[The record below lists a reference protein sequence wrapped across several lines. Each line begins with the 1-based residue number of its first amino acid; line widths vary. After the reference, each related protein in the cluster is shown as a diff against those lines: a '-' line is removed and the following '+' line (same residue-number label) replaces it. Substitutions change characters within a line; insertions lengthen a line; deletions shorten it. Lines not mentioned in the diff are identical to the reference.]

1 MKAQRRH
8 APPSE
13 APAPAPAPAE
23 AAASDPSRQEQLARI
38 LRSETFQQADRLKRF
53 LTFVVTEAINGRQEE
68 LKEYVI
74 GVQVFRKEEGFDP
87 RTDPIVRVQA
97 RRLRAKLVRYYR
109 EEGRADALIIDLPK
123 GGYAPLFHPRETPV
137 LLKRTAGTLLVSR
150 NTVIVERFS
159 DHSSGRDLESF
170 CDAVRDELIHQLA
183 QVPGI
188 RVLASR
194 GTEPRGELDDQVRGA
209 AVIVGG
215 NVRQAGDQL
224 RTTVHLVDAASNCYL
239 WSEAIDTSRSET
251 FDTQERVA
259 AAVIKKLEPDWL
271 GRRVSTFGA
280 PVQNLAAQNL
290 YVQGRYHLNQRT
302 EEGLRKSVEF
312 FEKALG
318 EGAEF
323 APAHSGLAD
332 AYNLL
337 AHYGVLAPA
346 DAWTKAASAASTSVM
361 LDDMCAEAHTS
372 LAHVKATQD
381 LDWKGAEGGFLRA
394 ISLDPRYATAHHW
407 YAMSCLAPLGRLD
420 EALDEIMA
428 AQSLDP
434 VSSIVSRDVAVVHY
448 YRRDFETALEHCDH
462 TIELNPHFGPAYW
475 MLGVIQ
481 EQRRDFDESAAAFQR
496 AVHLL
501 PNTPRMYGALGRTFA
516 LAGRR
521 PQALEMLKKLEALAR
536 HRYVSPLE
544 FAWIRFAL
552 GEETGGFRWLTKA
565 CADRCFDLIAIKVDP
580 RFDPYRGDARFGQLI
595 AHLGLDA

>member
-1 MKAQRRH
+1 VKAQRRQT
-8 APPSE
+8 PPSE
-13 APAPAPAPAE
+13 APAPAPAETLA
-23 AAASDPSRQEQLARI
+23 DPSRQEQLARI

-53 LTFVVTEAINGRQEE
+53 LTFVVTEAISGRQEE

-74 GVQVFRKEEGFDP
+74 GVQVFRKEETFDP

-123 GGYAPLFHPRETPV
+123 GGYAPLFRPRETPV
-137 LLKRTAGTLLVSR
+137 LVKRTAGTLLISR
-150 NTVIVERFS
+150 NTVIVERFA
-159 DHSSGRDLESF
+159 DHSPGRVLESF

-183 QVPGI
+183 QVPGM

-215 NVRQAGDQL
+215 SVRQADDQL

-259 AAVIKKLEPDWL
+259 AAVIKKIEPDWL
-271 GRRVSTFGA
+271 GRRVGTFGA

-372 LAHVKATQD
+372 LAHVKATQE

-521 PQALEMLKKLEALAR
+521 AQALEMLKKLEALSR

-552 GEETGGFRWLTKA
+552 GEEAAGFRWLTKA

-580 RFDPYRGDARFGQLI
+580 RFDPYRGDARFGPLI